1 MPKVSDSIKKE
12 LLSLKKEDL
21 TVNFLISKISTTT
34 KNVVDP
40 NTGKKR
46 FDVTPPAW
54 NLKATMQLDAHEYII
69 LSR

>member
-12 LLSLKKEDL
+12 LLSLTPEDL

-40 NTGKKR
+40 NTGQKR
-46 FDVTPPAW
+46 CDVTPPAW
-54 NLKATMQLDAHEYII
+54 NLKATMQLAAHE
-69 LSR
+69 